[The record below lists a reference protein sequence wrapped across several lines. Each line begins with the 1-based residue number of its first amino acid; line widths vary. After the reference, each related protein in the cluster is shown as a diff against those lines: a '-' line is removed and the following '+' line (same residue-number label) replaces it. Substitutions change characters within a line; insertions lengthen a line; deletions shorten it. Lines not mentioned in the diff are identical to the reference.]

1 MNEKEF
7 ISNKIEKLI
16 KEGKSKQVASA
27 IAYSMWK
34 QEQKHVMQQA
44 GQGQFN
50 IQNQLMPPQ
59 QDFSVQNQ
67 NYLLNA
73 FTPAQETPQTFGNQ
87 NVPQPTW
94 YDQNSTFFQT
104 NQPAYTQQTQE
115 EVKKQENANVNTQIY
130 NPFGGVSLE
139 QSLFTLGQ
147 GLGEKD
153 ANKTILGAGL
163 SGLKLARI
171 GLSGYGTG
179 KQNRQTQDEFYKNLY
194 KDNRPIQMLQQGA
207 EVNQAE
213 ALTGKFIVDQ
223 GQGNVELENNELVK
237 DNKTGNI
244 QKVVGDKHVDGG
256 VTTTLEDSKIL
267 SDYTKIGAKNA
278 KELKDRYQI
287 SLKSSDT
294 FAKAMDKVNKKIGVE
309 KATEELAE
317 TIKKVGKNESVKS
330 KPTQKLNEEYL
341 TKEVEEYQ
349 TELDELS
356 GVQNVIFEDLFER
369 QEEIPK
375 KGKQGE
381 ILDKNGKVVQ
391 TRNEPISQQ
400 GGINMQGYDTYEE
413 ELKSRAP
420 QKPVKR
426 ILYNVGTNEVK
437 EGSLP
442 PGQYTKVE
450 YLDNSIDYLDD
461 VGYENFKRMN
471 NFRIYQEQ
479 QTKPK
484 ENLMASMQ
492 EGGVFELAN
501 KYGISPERA
510 QELISMQMGGE
521 PQQQVS
527 QEEVQEG
534 QTSNSQNGVPQEQG
548 EISQEQVIQ
557 VVVQMLQQ
565 GISPE
570 EVVQQLTDTLYE
582 GMKNL
587 SEEETVVELK
597 KLGLFK

>member
-34 QEQKHVMQQA
+34 QEQKRVMQQA
-44 GQGQFN
+44 GQFN

-73 FTPAQETPQTFGNQ
+73 FTPTQEVPQTFGNQ
-87 NVPQPTW
+87 NVPLPNW

-104 NQPAYTQQTQE
+104 NQPAYTQQQQE
-115 EVKKQENANVNTQIY
+115 EEKKQENTNVNTQIY

-153 ANKTILGAGL
+153 ANKTALGAGL

-171 GLSGYGTG
+171 GLSGFGAG
-179 KQNRQTQDEFYKNLY
+179 RQNRLTQDEFYKNLY
-194 KDNRPIQMLQQGA
+194 KDTRPIQMLQQGA
-207 EVNQAE
+207 EINQAE

-223 GQGNVELENNELVK
+223 KQGNVELENNELVK

-256 VTTTLEDSKIL
+256 VAVTLEDSKIL

-278 KELKDRYQI
+278 KELKERYQI
-287 SLKSSDT
+287 SLKATDT
-294 FAKAMDKVNKKIGVE
+294 FAKAMDKVNKKIGVNE
-309 KATEELAE
+309 ATEELAE
-317 TIKKVGKNESVKS
+317 TIEKIGKNESVKS
-330 KPTQKLNEEYL
+330 EATRRLNEEYL

-375 KGKQGE
+375 KGKPGE
-381 ILDKNGKVVQ
+381 ILDKNGNVVQ
-391 TRNEPISQQ
+391 TRNEPVSQQ
-400 GGINMQGYDTYEE
+400 GGINLQGYDNYED

-426 ILYNVGTNEVK
+426 ILYGVQTNEVK

-442 PGQYTKVE
+442 PGKYTKVE
-450 YLDNSIDYLDD
+450 YGDNTFDYLTDE
-461 VGYENFKRMN
+461 GFENFKRMN

-479 QTKPK
+479 QARPK
-484 ENLMASMQ
+484 TDAMASMQ
-492 EGGVFELAN
+492 EGGIYDLAN
-501 KYGISPERA
+501 KYGIPPERA
-510 QELISMQMGGE
+510 NQLVSMQMGGVQS
-521 PQQQVS
+521 P

-534 QTSNSQNGVPQEQG
+534 QTSKSQNGVPQEQG